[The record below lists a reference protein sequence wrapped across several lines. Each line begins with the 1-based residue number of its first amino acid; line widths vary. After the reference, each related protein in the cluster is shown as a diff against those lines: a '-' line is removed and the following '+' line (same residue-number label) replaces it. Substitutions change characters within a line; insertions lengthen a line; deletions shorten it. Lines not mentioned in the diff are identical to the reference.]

1 MWYVSPTKMGID
13 MSDMSEFPQKEYYVL
28 AFFCCASFLD
38 CYSTLLH
45 VSSASS
51 HAILFLSI
59 TKYTKCTLSY
69 KEPEQLIK
77 VFKAI
82 LWRKELSIESNGKD
96 KLDSYSTINNSAFI
110 MTMILELRIMFV
122 AYKLCIVSKCFR

>member
-1 MWYVSPTKMGID
+1 MWYVSATKMGID

-28 AFFCCASFLD
+28 ALFCCASFLD

-45 VSSASS
+45 VSSASF
-51 HAILFLSI
+51 HAFVFLSI

-77 VFKAI
+77 VKQFCEGKNYQLKVMAKTNLI
-82 LWRKELSIESNGKD
+82 LVGLLITAPLSSQ
-96 KLDSYSTINNSAFI
+96 
-110 MTMILELRIMFV
+110 
-122 AYKLCIVSKCFR
+122 